1 MTEHKLN
8 TEQRAALTTIVENRN
23 NLIIGPRQCGL
34 TSLFVSR
41 AMAQCMTE
49 PETTFVIITSKEAI
63 INSLHHMVEETLYD
77 LPYGQVKKMFV
88 RRNKDYLEFANG
100 SRLKF
105 LCPYNVR
112 EKLVGWSVNEYI
124 IDNAS
129 YIDNLDE
136 VHRAILPTVLAVR
149 GKITFGTTVEPGFQQ
164 NSVFRDLWRK
174 SADGLTN
181 FKLTSLS

>member
-1 MTEHKLN
+1 
-8 TEQRAALTTIVENRN
+8 
-23 NLIIGPRQCGL
+23 
-34 TSLFVSR
+34 
-41 AMAQCMTE
+41 
-49 PETTFVIITSKEAI
+49 
-63 INSLHHMVEETLYD
+63 MVEETLYD